1 MVVFMIV
8 FRVVFRVEIR
18 VVFMVVFRV
27 ILVVVFIFVFMVV
40 FRGLRFQPHP
50 INPSLLK
57 SYKSIKK
64 MTTKF
69 NGNTSTPTPIFPSYV
84 GDYFST
90 AQSSVS
96 AGKYISIIFYRLIML
111 ESLMVN

>member
-57 SYKSIKK
+57 SYKSIKNDNK
-64 MTTKF
+64 IQWKHIYPHP
-69 NGNTSTPTPIFPSYV
+69 N
-84 GDYFST
+84 FS
-90 AQSSVS
+90 VL
-96 AGKYISIIFYRLIML
+96 RR
-111 ESLMVN
+111 